1 MGQGREGGGW
11 FRAPSRLSQS
21 AGGSD
26 NLRLKDLICGSSL
39 ATEGPGLR
47 RGVQERA
54 EALRLEMKGLAAEA
68 SLRAEEVSPPRR
80 AQDRE
85 R

>member
-1 MGQGREGGGW
+1 LFGGGSE
-11 FRAPSRLSQS
+11 PPVVSGS

-26 NLRLKDLICGSSL
+26 NLRLKDLICGSAL
-39 ATEGPGLR
+39 ATKGSDLR
-47 RGVQERA
+47 PGVQERA

-85 R
+85 DSEK